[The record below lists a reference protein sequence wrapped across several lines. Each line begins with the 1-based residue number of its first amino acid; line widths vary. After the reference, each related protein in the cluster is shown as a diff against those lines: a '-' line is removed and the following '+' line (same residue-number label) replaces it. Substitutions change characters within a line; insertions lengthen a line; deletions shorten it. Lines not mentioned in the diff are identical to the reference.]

1 MEKTMEEVTVTVASY
16 NMSFMSDLTTK
27 LEEAQWASETTFL
40 ASNTGDRRAYWKNAL
55 DLLDKFIS
63 ENKNKPCVIG
73 LQEMNL
79 VKPSEAT
86 ESAEATETTGSAA
99 VDKMLEKHTGYI
111 QICKEIVVK
120 ENQKPALSIIF
131 DTNIFGKEKHSEIID
146 NINQEG
152 RPLLMVLTDKNYL
165 FVNMHG
171 AQKPLNG
178 NNKMKFNTDMINMNK
193 KFLEQ
198 QIFKF
203 LNKNN
208 FSGSSSILSIF
219 STKKNTFNMLA
230 GAFIM
235 GDFNDRYDAIT
246 EFTILEKTLKYT
258 GDSPYSCCHNWDSSC
273 KDERYIP
280 LKDERYPYEDTG
292 TGTCNKD
299 TKEVGNAKAFD
310 EKREYTEITTDDNGK
325 ITKKG
330 KKQMDEEE
338 GFIKNYR
345 YKGDKV
351 FGEIPASEIQIFR
364 EDTNKNSTE
373 SDHELVYAK
382 FIIPATTTNAPAGGK
397 RSSRKKKVVKNRK
410 TKKAR
415 TKRNKKS
422 RKYSWM

>member
-1 MEKTMEEVTVTVASY
+1 MEKTMEVTVASY
-16 NMSFMSDLTTK
+16 NMSFLSDLTTP
-27 LEEAQWASETTFL
+27 LEKAQWASETTFL
-40 ASNTGDRRAYWKNAL
+40 ASNTDERRAYWKNAL
-55 DLLDKFIS
+55 NLLDKFIS
-63 ENKNKPCVIG
+63 KNKPCVIG

-79 VKPSEAT
+79 VKPTEAT
-86 ESAEATETTGSAA
+86 ESAEATETTGSDA
-99 VDKMLEKHTGYI
+99 VDKMLQNHTGYI
-111 QICKEIVVK
+111 QICKEFEVSVH
-120 ENQKPALSIIF
+120 QKPALSIIF
-131 DTNIFGKEKHSEIID
+131 DTNIFGNVLQSEIID
-146 NINQEG
+146 NTKQKG
-152 RPLLMVLTDKNYL
+152 RPLLIVLTDKNYL

-171 AQKPLNG
+171 AQNPSNG
-178 NNKMKFNTDMINMNK
+178 NNKKIFNTEMINMNK

-198 QIFKF
+198 QIFEF

-208 FSGSSSILSIF
+208 FSGISSKLSSF
-219 STKKNTFNMLA
+219 TTKKNTFNMLA

-246 EFTILEKTLKYT
+246 EFTILGNTLKYL

-280 LKDERYPYEDTG
+280 LKDERYPTENTR

-299 TKEVGNAKAFD
+299 TKKVGNAKAL
-310 EKREYTEITTDDNGK
+310 DDNRVYKK
-325 ITKKG
+325 IPQNDNEIETIKKP
-330 KKQMDEEE
+330 MDEEE

-351 FGEIPASEIQIFR
+351 FGETPISEIQIFR
-364 EDTNKNSTE
+364 EDEDKNKNSTE
-373 SDHELVYAK
+373 SDHELVYAT
-382 FIIPATTTNAPAGGK
+382 FSIPVTNTPAPAGGK

-422 RKYSWM
+422 RKYSWL